1 MKRIK
6 PNGLRQVSN
15 YFLYKYICRTNNLD
29 VIFNIER
36 FMNNINLMKET
47 FYDL

>member
-15 YFLYKYICRTNNLD
+15 YFLYKYICRTENLD
-29 VIFNIER
+29 AIFNIEK
-36 FMNNINLMKET
+36 FMNDINTRRE
-47 FYDL
+47 YCDL

>member
-6 PNGLRQVSN
+6 LNGLQQVSN
-15 YFLYKYICRTNNLD
+15 YFLYKYTCRINNLD
-29 VIFNIER
+29 SIFNIER
-36 FMNNINLMKET
+36 FLNNINLMKET